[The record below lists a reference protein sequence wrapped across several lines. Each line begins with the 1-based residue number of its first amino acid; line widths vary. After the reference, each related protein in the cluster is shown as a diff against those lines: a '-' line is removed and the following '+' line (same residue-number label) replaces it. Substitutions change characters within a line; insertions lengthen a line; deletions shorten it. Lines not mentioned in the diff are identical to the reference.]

1 MKDEKIIKQYEKMN
15 LKSFNL
21 ELHGVGDAAGKR
33 HCLREVDVVLVFIF
47 RRWPVTAVV
56 TAIERIR
63 GARQKKKML
72 ITTE

>member
-15 LKSFNL
+15 LKSFDL
-21 ELHGVGDAAGKR
+21 EVHGVGDAAGKR
-33 HCLREVDVVLVFIF
+33 RCLREVDVVLVFIF
-47 RRWPVTAVV
+47 RRWPITAVV

-63 GARQKKKML
+63 GAGQKKML